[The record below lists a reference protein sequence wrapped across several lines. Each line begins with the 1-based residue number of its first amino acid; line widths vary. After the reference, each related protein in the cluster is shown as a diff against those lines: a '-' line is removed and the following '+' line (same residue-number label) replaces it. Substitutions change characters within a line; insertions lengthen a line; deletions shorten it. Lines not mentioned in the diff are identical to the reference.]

1 MDDLGDVEI
10 DMERGVDVK
19 AVKCT
24 FCKCNVTL
32 PNDGDVTLSAGGVT
46 RPADGVNH
54 STDGVTLSTNEVTKS
69 TNLVSR
75 SKLGVLKKHYDTHKD
90 KLKEFIRKTVR
101 F

>member
-24 FCKCNVTL
+24 FCKCNVIL
-32 PNDGDVTLSAGGVT
+32 PNDG
-46 RPADGVNH
+46 GVNH
-54 STDGVTLSTNEVTKS
+54 STDGVTLSTDGVTLPKDCVTKP
-69 TNLVSR
+69 TDLVSR

>member
-1 MDDLGDVEI
+1 MKDLGDVEI

-32 PNDGDVTLSAGGVT
+32 PNDA
-46 RPADGVNH
+46 GVNH

>member
-1 MDDLGDVEI
+1 MDELGDVEI

-24 FCKCNVTL
+24 FCKCI
-32 PNDGDVTLSAGGVT
+32 VTLSN
-46 RPADGVNH
+46 DG
-54 STDGVTLSTNEVTKS
+54 GVTLSTDVVTPTDGVTKP

>member
-32 PNDGDVTLSAGGVT
+32 PNDGDVTLLADDVT
-46 RPADGVNH
+46 L

>member
-32 PNDGDVTLSAGGVT
+32 PNDG
-46 RPADGVNH
+46 
-54 STDGVTLSTNEVTKS
+54 GVTLS